1 MPAAVRSRRTE
12 ATDFMTRVYRSAV
25 PLLLAEHDG
34 GTIKGDRHLVYPKG
48 KNPMTNLQLTLLQRL
63 GVPVEHFGDST
74 GTLKELTGLS

>member
-1 MPAAVRSRRTE
+1 
-12 ATDFMTRVYRSAV
+12 MTRVYRSAV
-25 PLLLAEHDG
+25 PLLLAGHDG

-48 KNPMTNLQLTLLQRL
+48 KNPMTNLQLTMLQRL